1 MRDLRYAIRVLLKA
15 PAFTIP
21 ATLTLALCIGANAAI
36 YTVVD
41 RVLLRSL
48 PYPQPGRLAMV
59 VREYRGNGIT
69 EDDTGQAGATWEALI
84 KGAAAKLDFA
94 LTAGGFSDGVNL
106 VAGERAE
113 YVKQQRVS
121 AGYFRVLGI
130 APELGREF
138 DADEDRSN
146 GPAAVILSHALWRR
160 TFNEDRAI
168 VGKAVTVR
176 GEPHTVVGVLPA
188 SFPADAP
195 VDLWTPARPSVR
207 GEGGGENYGIIARLR
222 NGVSW
227 AEADAL
233 VAASTDAVVR
243 DRYNRDLGHVRI
255 GVVPLKRGQSQDLR
269 QPLMMLWAAVGVVL
283 LIGCVNV
290 AGLLL
295 ARGTSRAPEIA
306 TRIALGG
313 GRVAIVR
320 QLLAESVVLAV
331 IGGAGGLAL
340 GYVSSRMFATL
351 LQDAVGV
358 PGQVGLDA
366 RVFAICGVS
375 ALVTSVVFGL
385 VPALQA
391 SRVNV
396 RETLVESGSHAIAGA
411 ARSWPRRAMVV
422 VEVALGVMLLVGAGL
437 LIRTFDYLMNQPA
450 GFDGTHAM
458 TATLS
463 LQDARYRTAE
473 KVNQLF
479 VRTIANMREV
489 PGVQNAAVALTL
501 PYERALNTGGQWIGA
516 KPGAERIQIM
526 NQTYVTPAYFDTL
539 RIPLIRG
546 RVFTDADTA
555 GAAPVIVVNQAFV
568 KRYSPD
574 VDPIGRQMRSGRGA
588 ATIVGVVGDIQQ
600 KAGWGNFGPIGA
612 VPASYIPASQTT
624 DGFLTMVHTWFSPSW
639 FVRVDGRSAGVAL
652 AMQRAVRSVDPLLP
666 FAKFRTLDDVRGEA
680 VAGQRAQAVLLGSL
694 AGLAVLLAAVGLYGL
709 VANAVAERTRELGI
723 RLALGASS
731 RQAIVSAAAPGLL
744 LGTIGVAVGL
754 VIARFAATTMRHV
767 VWGIAVSDPTTFAV
781 AAATVLVVAVVATL
795 VPAWR
800 IARLNP
806 IKALRQG

>member
-36 YTVVD
+36 FTVVD

-48 PYPQPGRLAMV
+48 PYSHPDRLALV
-59 VREYRGNGIT
+59 VREYRGNGVS
-69 EDDTGQAGATWEALI
+69 EDDTGQAGATWEAL
-84 KGAAAKLDFA
+84 KEGASAKLDFA
-94 LTAGGFSDGVNL
+94 VTAGGFSDGVNL
-106 VAGERAE
+106 VAGDRAE
-113 YVKQQRVS
+113 YVRQQRVS
-121 AGYFRVLGI
+121 TGYFHVLGI

-138 DADEDRSN
+138 AAEEDRPN
-146 GPAAVILSHALWRR
+146 GPAAVILSHALWRHA
-160 TFNEDRAI
+160 FNEDRAI
-168 VGKAVTVR
+168 VGKAITVR
-176 GEPHTVVGVLPA
+176 GEPHTVVGVMPVW
-188 SFPADAP
+188 FPADPP

-207 GEGGGENYGIIARLR
+207 GEGGGENYGIIARLKD
-222 NGVSW
+222 GVPW

-243 DRYNRDLGHVRI
+243 DRYSRDKSHVRI
-255 GVVPLKRGQSQDLR
+255 GVVPLQRGQSQDLR

-313 GRVAIVR
+313 GRAVIVR
-320 QLLAESVVLAV
+320 QLLTESMVLAAL
-331 IGGAGGLAL
+331 GGAGGLAL

-358 PGQVGLDA
+358 PGHVGLDA
-366 RVFAICGVS
+366 RVLAICAAS
-375 ALVTSVVFGL
+375 ALVTSIAFGL
-385 VPALQA
+385 FPALQA

-437 LIRTFDYLMNQPA
+437 LIRTFDRLMKQPA
-450 GFDGTHAM
+450 GFDGTHVM

-463 LQDARYRTAE
+463 LQDARYLSAE
-473 KVNQLF
+473 KINQLF
-479 VRTIANMREV
+479 VRTIANMREW

-516 KPGAERIQIM
+516 KPGAERIPIM
-526 NQTYVTPAYFDTL
+526 NQTYVTPGYFDTL
-539 RIPLIRG
+539 RIPLLRG
-546 RVFTDADTA
+546 RVFSDGDTA
-555 GAAPVIVVNQAFV
+555 TAASVIIVNQAFV
-568 KRYSPD
+568 KRYSAD
-574 VDPIGRQMRSGRGA
+574 VEPIGRQMRSGRGA

-600 KAGWGNFGPIGA
+600 KAGWGNFGPIAA

-624 DGFLTMVHTWFSPSW
+624 DGYMAMVHTWFAPSW
-639 FVRVDGRSAGVAL
+639 FVRVEGPTGGVA
-652 AMQRAVRSVDPLLP
+652 ADMQRAVQSIDPLLP
-666 FAKFRTLDDVRGEA
+666 FAKFRTFDDLRGEA
-680 VAGQRAQAVLLGSL
+680 VARQRAQALLLGSL

-709 VANAVAERTRELGI
+709 VTNTVAERTRELGI

-731 RQAIVSAAAPGLL
+731 RQAIVSAATPGLL
-744 LGTIGVAVGL
+744 LGAIGVALGL
-754 VIARFAATTMRHV
+754 AIARAAATTMRHL

-781 AAATVLVVAVVATL
+781 AAATVLVVAVVAVL

-800 IARLNP
+800 IARLSP
-806 IKALRQG
+806 IQALRQA